1 IRLRRS
7 WSICRSGDDLEDI
20 AIAETSRDRH
30 SREEHL
36 ASDMCLAARK
46 ELACD
51 SICDDIQI
59 ANIKL
64 GPPCDADKL
73 PVVIVGELESVVC
86 FIIGIRDLIRSHR
99 A

>member
-1 IRLRRS
+1 
-7 WSICRSGDDLEDI
+7 
-20 AIAETSRDRH
+20 
-30 SREEHL
+30 
-36 ASDMCLAARK
+36 MCLAARK

-64 GPPCDADKL
+64 GALCDADKL

-86 FIIGIRDLIRSHR
+86 FVIGICDLIGSRGAGAVVVALNHQLELR
-99 A
+99 LVNAWPKEPFKKVCH